1 MEKDVKKMKYLHV
14 MIFHLCPDRSQE
26 MSYSTLILKPQRYF
40 RRIKIYLPRI
50 KFCPNGKPDIILHLP
65 SAIFNIISI

>member
-1 MEKDVKKMKYLHV
+1 MEKDVKKNE
-14 MIFHLCPDRSQE
+14 IPACDDFHLCPDRSQE